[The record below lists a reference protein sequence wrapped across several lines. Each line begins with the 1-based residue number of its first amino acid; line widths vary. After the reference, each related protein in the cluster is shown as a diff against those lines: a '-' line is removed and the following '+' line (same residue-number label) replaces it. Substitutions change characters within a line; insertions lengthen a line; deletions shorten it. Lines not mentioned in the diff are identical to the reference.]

1 MGLDYRQRA
10 NVKTQHDDSRTVA
23 WIANMAESLSKAVSD
38 DLLARIQ
45 RGEYNAGDR
54 LPSEHELMA
63 KYGVG
68 RNTVREAMHS
78 LRTLG
83 IVEIRPRLG
92 ARVLDS
98 GAGNALASS
107 AVSVLLRDHT
117 VIELYEVRLI
127 LEPAAAEKAA
137 IHRTDEDLIA
147 MRRALTHY
155 RVAYETGTPVWEA
168 DIEFHQAIAD
178 ACGNTMVAKVL
189 APVSDLLSNARRA
202 TGTLPAAV
210 ALALDQHDEIA
221 AAIEARAR
229 KRARRAMTTHIE
241 SGIWALNQLRELNQP
256 TNPPSVTA
264 TLAEPSTPSRRRV
277 AGSPRSRAERQAAG

>member
-1 MGLDYRQRA
+1 MP
-10 NVKTQHDDSRTVA
+10 
-23 WIANMAESLSKAVSD
+23 ESLSKTVSD

-54 LPSEHELMA
+54 LPSEHDLMGE
-63 KYGVG
+63 YGVG

-78 LRTLG
+78 LRILG

-92 ARVLDS
+92 AKVLDT

-107 AVSVLLRDHT
+107 AVSVLLRDQT
-117 VIELYEVRLI
+117 VDELYEIRLI

-137 IHRTDEDLIA
+137 IHRTDEDLLV

-178 ACGNTMVAKVL
+178 ACGNAMVARVL

-210 ALALDQHDEIA
+210 KLALDQHDEIA
-221 AAIEARAR
+221 AAIEARAS
-229 KRARRAMTTHIE
+229 KRACRAMTTHIK
-241 SGIWALNQLRELNQP
+241 SGIWALSQLRELNQP
-256 TNPPSVTA
+256 TNPQSVA
-264 TLAEPSTPSRRRV
+264 AAREEPTTPRRRRA
-277 AGSPRSRAERQAAG
+277 AGSPRSQAERPAAG